1 MKQNLGHL
9 IVPCSLIISV
19 PIVFDKGQLKGTVRH
34 FREMSTPTS
43 TAEAVIPNLDSVYS
57 GVPNRLAKEAVAAKS
72 RLDSQRT
79 VQESSVRK
87 AVSLPLGVAKEQFVQ
102 AINELKTSLGSENVE
117 INDKPLVDGWYMQ
130 HP

>member
-1 MKQNLGHL
+1 
-9 IVPCSLIISV
+9 
-19 PIVFDKGQLKGTVRH
+19 
-34 FREMSTPTS
+34 MSTPTS